1 MSEFDSKDFGE
12 RIKNYRIKKG
22 LSQENIATSLGKS
35 KAIVSRYEKG
45 EVIPDA
51 EDVSIICEE
60 LGIYEADLYE
70 NDTIRTM
77 QHNKSKILLVLI
89 NYMFILILIILELKS
104 LHLTNIY

>member
-45 EVIPDA
+45 QGISSNRKNLLKWVI
-51 EDVSIICEE
+51 EN
-60 LGIYEADLYE
+60 LYL
-70 NDTIRTM
+70 
-77 QHNKSKILLVLI
+77 NKCQ
-89 NYMFILILIILELKS
+89 
-104 LHLTNIY
+104 